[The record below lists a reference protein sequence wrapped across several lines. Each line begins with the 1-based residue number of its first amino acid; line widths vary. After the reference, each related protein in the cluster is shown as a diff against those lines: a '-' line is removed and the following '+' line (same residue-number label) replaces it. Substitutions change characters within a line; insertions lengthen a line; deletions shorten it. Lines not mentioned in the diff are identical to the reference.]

1 METHKKQETI
11 SRQRIQTTHKW
22 QENSK
27 TENRV
32 ELLGMSQGRTRI
44 SGEEEV
50 TSGIGKAGV
59 GKPK

>member
-1 METHKKQETI
+1 MKILIKQETI
-11 SRQRIQTTHKW
+11 SRNHIQTTYKW

-32 ELLGMSQGRTRI
+32 ELLGMSKARIWI

-50 TSGIGKAGV
+50 TSGIRRAGLGKS
-59 GKPK
+59 K